1 MSDVK
6 VVRMLSGEDIL
17 CTVKD
22 TSSNDNQLTIDDAVV
37 VVPTQNQS
45 VQFVPYSPFTT
56 KDPIHINKDMVVFI
70 GTPDPSLAGQHKKM
84 FGGIIT
90 PESQIIT

>member
-1 MSDVK
+1 MSVK

-17 CTVKD
+17 CVCEDQDDTIEIKD
-22 TSSNDNQLTIDDAVV
+22 GVV
-37 VVPTQNQS
+37 IVPTQNQS

-56 KDPIHINKDMVVFI
+56 KDPIQLNKDMVVFVAD
-70 GTPDPSLAGQHKKM
+70 PDKSLQDQHKKM

-90 PESQIIT
+90 PESSIIA

>member
-1 MSDVK
+1 MSVK
-6 VVRMLSGEDIL
+6 VVRMLSGEDVL
-17 CTVKD
+17 CVCEDKD
-22 TSSNDNQLTIDDAVV
+22 HFFEIQDGVV

-56 KDPIHINKDMVVFI
+56 KDALMINKDMVVFVAN
-70 GTPDPSLAGQHKKM
+70 PDKSLEDQHKKM

-90 PESQIIT
+90 PDSKIIA

>member
-1 MSDVK
+1 MSVK

-17 CTVKD
+17 CICEDKD
-22 TSSNDNQLTIDDAVV
+22 HFFEIKDGVV
-37 VVPTQNQS
+37 IVPTQNQS

-56 KDPIHINKDMVVFI
+56 KDPLRLNKDMVVFVA
-70 GTPDPSLAGQHKKM
+70 TPEKSLEDQHKKM

-90 PESQIIT
+90 PDSVLVS